1 MRPADRK
8 SNRCYH
14 GKDKGDNNSNL
25 CHLCWQPGHWNNVP
39 EQRRQGSAPGGGHK
53 WEPSSIGFVGGL
65 MLPPSTGA
73 GTVSRVQIFECSTP
87 PTCAQTQIKEIS
99 EIDVPEDF
107 ALPEVLM
114 YPFEEQGGG
123 LPESILFSGF
133 AMDGT
138 DLDDNWTY
146 PNSELEVNLME
157 MGTDLLASVL
167 AVKSGHPQDEGRSVE
182 VVVG

>member
-1 MRPADRK
+1 M
-8 SNRCYH
+8 N
-14 GKDKGDNNSNL
+14 
-25 CHLCWQPGHWNNVP
+25 
-39 EQRRQGSAPGGGHK
+39 
-53 WEPSSIGFVGGL
+53 
-65 MLPPSTGA
+65 
-73 GTVSRVQIFECSTP
+73 RVQIFECSTP
-87 PTCAQTQIKEIS
+87 PTCAQTQIFDIS

-114 YPFEEQGGG
+114 LKAAYPFEEQGGG

-138 DLDDNWTY
+138 DLDGNWTY
-146 PNSELEVNLME
+146 PNSEVEMNLME

-182 VVVG
+182 IVVGSGADVSVAPLEFAGLAVEAEGLGMTLQDAEGNRIPQMAHGC